1 LKKGI
6 YPFTHAALQ
15 FCLELSVAAE
25 PLASLPNPT
34 NLAGVRRVASMTKR
48 SLYIAAY
55 DIRDDQR
62 LREALKVLRNYST
75 GGQKS
80 VFECYLSEAEKR
92 ALLAE
97 VRTVIDERCDRFLLL
112 RLDPRRKVLVLGIAV
127 PPMDPAYFYVG

>member
-1 LKKGI
+1 
-6 YPFTHAALQ
+6 
-15 FCLELSVAAE
+15 
-25 PLASLPNPT
+25 
-34 NLAGVRRVASMTKR
+34 MTKR

-127 PPMDPAYFYVG
+127 PPLDPAYFYVG